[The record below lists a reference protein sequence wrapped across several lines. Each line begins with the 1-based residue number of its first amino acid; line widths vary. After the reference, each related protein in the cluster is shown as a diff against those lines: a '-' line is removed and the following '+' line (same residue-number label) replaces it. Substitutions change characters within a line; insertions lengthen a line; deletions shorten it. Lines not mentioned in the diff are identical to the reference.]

1 MTSTKKYFFTNLLFV
16 LLLSTLWASP
26 SVPAEDDLQLWY
38 KQPAQ
43 KWVEALPIGNGRL
56 GGMVFGGVEKE
67 RIQLNEETVWAG
79 PAPQRD
85 KVGAYQYLPEAR
97 KLIFEGKFAEGE
109 KIMQE
114 RFMGPESD
122 RISYQTL
129 GDLILEFP
137 KSEDVSDYRR
147 DLNLD
152 SAIASVTYK
161 NGDATFIREVFVS
174 PVDQAIVVRLTCD
187 QPGRL
192 TLDVSLTRPENA
204 QVEAQGV
211 DSLLMQGQVNKGQPS
226 QGVQF
231 ACRLKALAEGGA
243 VSAKENRLHVE
254 KADSLTLLLTAAT
267 TYRETDPA
275 QACEKVLSA
284 ALHQK
289 YETLRDRHIAEH
301 QRLFRRVSLDLGKT
315 DAGNKPTD
323 ERLEAVANGADDPQ
337 LVALF
342 FHYGRYLL
350 ICCSR
355 PGCLP
360 SNLQGLWNEHID
372 APWNCDYHININIQ
386 MNYWPAEVCNLS
398 ECHEPFMKFV
408 DQLRPAGRKTARD
421 VYGCGGF
428 TAHHTTDV
436 WHWTSPVGNIGYGMW
451 PLGVAWSSRH
461 YWEHYLFTGDVN
473 SLRNLG
479 YPVMKEAAEFILDF
493 LTEDPKTGKLVS
505 GPSTSPENSFKTK
518 DGQAGRLTM
527 GCAMDQEIAWDLF
540 SNCLEAAKILSI
552 EDEFVKKVRAA
563 RERVAWPKIGSD
575 GRLLEW
581 GEEFNEPEPE
591 HRHVSHLYGLH
602 PGYQINE
609 RSTPDLFEAAKKSL
623 IARGDFGTGWSLA
636 WKINF
641 WARFKDGDRA
651 YRLIRNLMTVV
662 GTSKTNYNHGGVYPN
677 LFDAHPPFQID
688 GNFGA
693 TAGIAEML
701 LQSHE
706 GEINLL
712 PALPKVWPT
721 GAVRGLRARG
731 GFQVDMQWKDGALTQ
746 AALLSDLGNVCRIR
760 SHADVKV
767 TCEGQSVAF
776 SSKDGAIEFPTQAG
790 KTYLIEVEK

>member
-1 MTSTKKYFFTNLLFV
+1 MIPTKTYGLVILAFTILLQNF
-16 LLLSTLWASP
+16 LAIP
-26 SVPAEDDLQLWY
+26 CIADDAPTLWY

-43 KWVEALPIGNGRL
+43 KWEEALPVGNGRL

-67 RIQLNEETVWAG
+67 RIQLNEESVWAG
-79 PAPQRD
+79 PPPNRD

-97 KLIFEGKFAEGE
+97 KLIFEGKYADGE

-129 GDLILEFP
+129 GDLNLEFP
-137 KSEDVSDYRR
+137 KPASLSSYRR

-152 SAIASVTYK
+152 TAIASVTYTD
-161 NGDATFIREVFVS
+161 GDAVFTREVFVS
-174 PVDQAIVVRLTCD
+174 PVDQVIVVCLTCD
-187 QPGRL
+187 KPGRL
-192 TLDVSLTRPENA
+192 TFDASLTRPENA
-204 QVEAQGV
+204 ETTALGS
-211 DSLLMQGQVNKGQPS
+211 DSLILQGQVNKGQPS
-226 QGVQF
+226 QGVKF
-231 ACRLKALAEGGA
+231 ACRMKAIATGGTVA
-243 VSAKENRLHVE
+243 ALDNRLHIE
-254 KADSLTLLLTAAT
+254 KADSVVLLLSAAT

-275 QACEKVLSA
+275 QACETVLNA
-284 ALHQK
+284 ASGKK
-289 YETLRDRHIAEH
+289 YEIVREKHIAEH

-315 DAGNKPTD
+315 DAVSKSTD
-323 ERLEAVANGADDPQ
+323 ERLALLGKGTDDPD
-337 LVALF
+337 LVALLF
-342 FHYGRYLL
+342 QYGRYLL
-350 ICCSR
+350 VSCSR

-360 SNLQGLWNEHID
+360 SNLQGLWNPHID

-386 MNYWPAEVCNLS
+386 MNYWPAESCNLS
-398 ECHEPFMKFV
+398 ECHEPLLDFI

-461 YWEHYLFTGDVN
+461 FWEHYLYTGDLDF
-473 SLRNLG
+473 LRERG
-479 YPVMKEAAEFILDF
+479 YPVLKEAAEFFLDF

-518 DGQAGRLTM
+518 DGQSGRLTM
-527 GCAMDQEIAWDLF
+527 GCAMDQEVVWDLF
-540 SNCLEAAKILSI
+540 TNCLEAAKALSI
-552 EDEFVKKVRAA
+552 DDDFVKKVKGM
-563 RERVAWPKIGSD
+563 RERLAWPKIGSD
-575 GRLLEW
+575 GRLMEW
-581 GEEFNEPEPE
+581 GQEFEEPEPE

-602 PGYQINE
+602 PSNQINE
-609 RSTPDLFEAAKKSL
+609 RFTPDLFEAAKNSL

-641 WARFKDGDRA
+641 WARFKDGDHA
-651 YRLIRNLMTVV
+651 YRLIRNLLTLV
-662 GTSKTNYNHGGVYPN
+662 GTDKTNYNRGGIYPN

-706 GEINLL
+706 EEINLL
-712 PALPKVWPT
+712 PALPKAWPN
-721 GAVRGLRARG
+721 GSVRGLRARG
-731 GFQVDMQWKDGALTQ
+731 GFQVDMKWKDGRLNQ
-746 AALLSDLGNVCRIR
+746 ASIYAERDTLCRVR
-760 SHADVKV
+760 CQAPAKV
-767 TCEGQSVAF
+767 TSQETPLSV
-776 SSKDGAIEFPTQAG
+776 SSPEKGTIEFPVNANRE
-790 KTYLIEVEK
+790 YRIDILN